1 VVEAARKAALAQA
14 QEELGDRYIFVEMG
28 STVTLEQTFKDF
40 EVEERFDAMI
50 EKLLK
55 RLLFVKGLKSL
66 PSAASSAPLPRIPG
80 PRKAA

>member
-1 VVEAARKAALAQA
+1 
-14 QEELGDRYIFVEMG
+14 MG

-66 PSAASSAPLPRIPG
+66 PSAASSAPVPRITG